1 MLVALSNVALAL
13 YPIFLTFALGLVLG
27 KAMPPRQVKITSAG
41 ILPVVW
47 GILWVIGVKSGEA
60 LSSVAQGLSTLKAGA
75 MYGGLTSLGVFVALW
90 ALNKPQ
96 QKRSTNSIWAAL
108 WPPIKECFIAFG
120 LVGLGIY
127 CHRFGWQHTALGSAL
142 LSINYW
148 LYALLIL
155 IGIELANVRIN
166 RSWLS
171 PRVLLIPLTVI
182 AASLIAGALIS
193 LATGEKL
200 TTALALSSGFGW
212 FSLSGALAGEHL
224 GDTYAGVALLTD
236 LFRELLGIATVFL
249 LGNRFAISSIGV
261 CGATA
266 TSTTLPFVRKAYAYE
281 FVPIAI
287 ISGLVL
293 TLTAPFLMLFFMSL

>member
-1 MLVALSNVALAL
+1 VLIAIQSVVLAL
-13 YPIFLTFALGLVLG
+13 YPIVLTFALGVVLG
-27 KAMPPRQVKITSAG
+27 KLMRPSQVALTSHA
-41 ILPVVW
+41 IMPVVW

-60 LSSVAQGLSTLKAGA
+60 LSSLAQGLSTLKAGA
-75 MYGGLTSLGVFVALW
+75 TYGGLTSAAVFVALW
-90 ALNKPQ
+90 AFNKPQ
-96 QKRSTNSIWAAL
+96 QQRSSSIWAAL
-108 WPPIKECFIAFG
+108 WPPIKECAIAFG
-120 LVGLGIY
+120 LVGFGLY
-127 CHRFGWQHTALGSAL
+127 CHRFGWQHTPLGGAL
-142 LSINYW
+142 LNISYW

-155 IGIELANVRIN
+155 IGMELAKVHIS

-171 PRVLLIPLTVI
+171 PQVLLIPLTVVL
-182 AASLIAGALIS
+182 ASLATGALIS

-224 GDTYAGVALLTD
+224 GDNYAGVALLTD

-249 LGNRFAISSIGV
+249 LGNRFAVSSIGV

-281 FVPIAI
+281 FVPVAI

-293 TLTAPFLMLFFMSL
+293 TVLAPFLMLFFMSL